1 MSSPGINMAA
11 FPYDLDTAGLQNF
24 FGTEYDVKKNLMQN
38 DSGT

>member
-1 MSSPGINMAA
+1 MAA